1 MHSMEPAWKLGQTGN
16 GLEQGLPAP
25 IPTASSAAAQG
36 WIQLSSGISHREETQ
51 EEPGDGA
58 ALS

>member
-1 MHSMEPAWKLGQTGN
+1 METGTDWERTGN